1 MSDHPTFTRYV
12 TSLEGFPRVYL
23 VLHKDPPFCFWHT
36 HSASTTF
43 FCLKASHESKAVSSA
58 SSPFTTPRSGLPF
71 WWPKKNWITH
81 QKVQEVRKGKKCRK
95 EGFLFWKK
103 SSQFTD
109 TGWKWVNCNWEFI
122 SEVLTTYCVKTKLSH
137 TALLG
142 NTYLLFKIEHLF
154 MKVYLACPLP

>member
-12 TSLEGFPRVYL
+12 TSLEGFPRICL

-43 FCLKASHESKAVSSA
+43 SCLKASHKSKAVPSA
-58 SSPFTTPRSGLPF
+58 SSPFTTPRSGVPF
-71 WWPKKNWITH
+71 WWPKKNWLTH

-95 EGFLFWKK
+95 GGFPFWKK
-103 SSQFTD
+103 SSEFTD
-109 TGWKWVNCNWEFI
+109 TGSTVTGSLFPKYWLLIVWK
-122 SEVLTTYCVKTKLSH
+122 LTWP

-142 NTYLLFKIEHLF
+142 NTYFLFKIEHLF
-154 MKVYLACPLP
+154 MKVYLTCPLP